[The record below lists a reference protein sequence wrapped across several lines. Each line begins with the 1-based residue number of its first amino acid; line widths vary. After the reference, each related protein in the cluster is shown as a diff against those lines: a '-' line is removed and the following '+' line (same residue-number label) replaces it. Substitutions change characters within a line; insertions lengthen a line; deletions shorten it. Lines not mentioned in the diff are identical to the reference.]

1 MEEDYDVIVLGTGL
15 KECILSGLM
24 SVNKQK
30 VLHMDRN
37 GYYGGESASLNLETL
52 YKKFRPNETKIPEDL
67 GRARDYNVDLCPK
80 FLMSCGDLVK
90 VLLHTKVT
98 KYLEFKSVAGS
109 FVYKDGKVHKVPSTP
124 TEAIVSD
131 LMGMFQKRKFRSFI
145 SFVNE
150 FNYDDAKT
158 WGGIDIKKSKVRDV
172 FNHFGLDE
180 NTQTFTGHALALH
193 LDDSYLDYPCR
204 ETLEKIKLYAY
215 SVSRYGNSPY
225 IYPMWGLGGL
235 PEGFSRL
242 AAIHG
247 GVYMLNKPIE
257 EILYDKEGK
266 VSGVKSEGKEA
277 RCKKLI
283 GDPSYFMGT
292 DKIRKT
298 GQIARCICILSHPIS
313 NTNDADSCQIIIPAK
328 TQNRKSDIYISVVS
342 SSHQVASKGKFVA
355 LATCPVET
363 KDAKAEL
370 APALKIIGKTD
381 QEFFWVSDS
390 YVSVNDPQKDNVFIT
405 QSYDATTHFEDATR
419 EVLAMYQ
426 AIAGKP
432 LDLTVSAETETEGEE
447 QSSEPTEKKEEKEKK
462 K

>member
-1 MEEDYDVIVLGTGL
+1 MDEDYDVIVLGTGL

-24 SVNKQK
+24 SVNKHK

-37 GYYGGESASLNLETL
+37 SYYGGESASLNLESL
-52 YKKFRPNETKIPEDL
+52 YKKFRPNETKIPEEL

-98 KYLEFKSVAGS
+98 KYLEFKSVNGS
-109 FVYKDGKVHKVPSTP
+109 FVLKDGVTHKVPSTP
-124 TEAIVSD
+124 SEALKSD
-131 LMGMFQKRKFRSFI
+131 LMGIFQKRKFKSFI

-150 FNYDDAKT
+150 FNFDDAKT
-158 WGGIDIKKSKVRDV
+158 YGGIDIKKAKVRDV
-172 FNHFGLDE
+172 FVHFGLDE

-193 LDDSYLDYPCR
+193 LDDSYLDHPCR

-257 EILYDKEGK
+257 EILYDSNGR
-266 VSGVKSEGKEA
+266 VRGVKSEGKEA
-277 RCKKLI
+277 RCKQLI

-292 DKIRKT
+292 EKIKKV
-298 GQIARCICILSHPIS
+298 GQTARCICIMSHPVS
-313 NTNDADSCQIIIPAK
+313 GTGDNCDSCQIIIPAK
-328 TQNRKSDIYISVVS
+328 TQNRNSDIYISVVS
-342 SSHQVASKGKFVA
+342 SSHQVASKGKYVA
-355 LATCPVET
+355 FATCPVET
-363 KDAKAEL
+363 KDPKAEL
-370 APALKIIGKTD
+370 ATAFKVIGKVD
-381 QEFFWVSDS
+381 ESFFWVSDN
-390 YVSVNDPQKDNVFIT
+390 YAPCNDSSKDSVFIT

-419 EVLAMYQ
+419 EVLNLYKALTN
-426 AIAGKP
+426 KD
-432 LDLTVSAETETEGEE
+432 LDLSISAETEGEE
-447 QSSEPTEKKEEKEKK
+447 GEGTEQKEEKKK
-462 K
+462 